1 MQHRCG
7 STGRWGR
14 LSPVPGPLPWH
25 IPATFSMICVLRPLA
40 PRLSCSSTAAPPT
53 PTPILAPRYVPPEL
67 QPTALLSTD
76 TTSEHCDLHHQTVMA
91 LHAIAALLKAQ
102 YTDLQEQ
109 YFILRQSLAPLNLT
123 RWQIFRLL
131 LAQAWRDT
139 PDAVKIGLASLI
151 GVLLLVAVDT
161 WIIQPYFLSVRRLGV
176 PQLKPGRGKHA
187 WDYKPMLD
195 EAVEKYPHSPWFFS
209 YSGFEFVV
217 FPSAYVDEIRRLPAR
232 TASLVNFLTTVQ
244 FGGWRLIGTDD
255 TSSTLHK
262 VASTDLARSIAPM
275 GLARQETAQRAW
287 RKALDGK
294 QGPRGGQWNTVSL
307 IWTVLDVVART
318 GATGLVGAPLSND
331 ARWLA
336 AVKILPVTVGIG
348 VVASS
353 YFPRLLR
360 PLVANISYLPAFFVH
375 RWMSFLVR
383 PTVEKAISEFQNTE
397 TAKDQKKPTFVHLLI
412 QRYNSSE
419 LNIDQVVRD
428 VITASFESTPTT
440 AASLYW
446 MLTELLI
453 RPELVEELREEVA
466 SVIDKEGKLPQSQL
480 TELPKLDSFMRESA
494 RVNTFHYRTL
504 HPRSF
509 SVRFLLV
516 PASALW

>member
-1 MQHRCG
+1 
-7 STGRWGR
+7 
-14 LSPVPGPLPWH
+14 
-25 IPATFSMICVLRPLA
+25 
-40 PRLSCSSTAAPPT
+40 
-53 PTPILAPRYVPPEL
+53 
-67 QPTALLSTD
+67 
-76 TTSEHCDLHHQTVMA
+76 MA
-91 LHAIAALLKAQ
+91 LDDIVARLNAQ

-109 YFILRQSLAPLNLT
+109 YLILRQSLAPLNLT
-123 RWQIFRLL
+123 RWQILRLL

-139 PDAVKIGLASLI
+139 PDAAKLGLVSVVI
-151 GVLLLVAVDT
+151 VFFLVAVDN

-176 PQLKPGRGKHA
+176 PRLKPGRGKHA

-195 EAVEKYPHSPWFFS
+195 EAVEKHPHSPWFFS

-262 VASTDLARSIAPM
+262 VASTDLARSIAPLS
-275 GLARQETAQRAW
+275 LARQETAQRAW
-287 RKALDGK
+287 QTALGVNK
-294 QGPRGGQWNTVSL
+294 GPRGGQWNTVSL

-383 PTVEKAISEFQNTE
+383 PTVEKAIREFQNNE
-397 TAKDQKKPTFVHLLI
+397 TGKDQKKAATFVHLLV
-412 QRYNSSE
+412 QRYNPSE
-419 LNIDQVVRD
+419 LNVDQVVRD

-466 SVIDKEGKLPQSQL
+466 SVLDKEGKLPQNQL
-480 TELPKLDSFMRESA
+480 TELLKLDSFMRESA
-494 RVNTFHYRTL
+494 RVNTFHYCTL
-504 HPRSF
+504 QP
-509 SVRFLLV
+509 
-516 PASALW
+516 